1 MDVGGPAHNPV
12 ICLQFLRVEEREMG
26 SPYTGPEAL
35 KKGPLF
41 IKKVDTNQEPKAPSQ
56 GECPANLP
64 CPPDPASDTKE
75 TSKSSMSAT
84 SATIVTTEPMP
95 QETGSE
101 PKGFC
106 ESLGKKKSLGT
117 IFLTVP
123 GPHSPGPIQSPRPL
137 KCPASPLAWPPKRVA
152 PSMSSLNSLASSCF
166 DLTDISFNIEYAP
179 LCFILSKT
187 TCVKNTFLNGEVDTN
202 SHFSASSDLLQ
213 SGFMRGS
220 MEYARNPG
228 QGENEKVHSHCKT
241 GAGLWLLWFLTT
253 ETLPAFP
260 SVGCYG
266 KLRMWK

>member
-41 IKKVDTNQEPKAPSQ
+41 IKKVDTNQESKAPSQ
-56 GECPANLP
+56 GECPANLS

-101 PKGFC
+101 PKGKDHAKGFC
-106 ESLGKKKSLGT
+106 ESLGKKKSSGT

-123 GPHSPGPIQSPRPL
+123 GSHSPGPIKSPRPL

-166 DLTDISFNIEYAP
+166 DLTDISFNIEGGDLRQWRLGEIQLTVRYVC
-179 LCFILSKT
+179 LRRCLS
-187 TCVKNTFLNGEVDTN
+187 VLINGC
-202 SHFSASSDLLQ
+202 
-213 SGFMRGS
+213 R
-220 MEYARNPG
+220 
-228 QGENEKVHSHCKT
+228 
-241 GAGLWLLWFLTT
+241 
-253 ETLPAFP
+253 
-260 SVGCYG
+260 
-266 KLRMWK
+266 